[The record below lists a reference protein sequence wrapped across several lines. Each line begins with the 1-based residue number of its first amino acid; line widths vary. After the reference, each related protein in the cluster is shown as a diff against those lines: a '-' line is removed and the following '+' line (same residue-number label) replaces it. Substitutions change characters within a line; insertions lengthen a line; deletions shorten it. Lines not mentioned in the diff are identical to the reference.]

1 MFIEGLR
8 KAKNKWRI
16 LVGVLMGLIIISLLA
31 TFSYAGR
38 SVNVSDTNTGDGTI
52 LSSVEETAKS
62 AGSAAKKAD
71 GDITVQGDAA
81 AAYLNLAA
89 YQDLYLEDSKDSYE
103 KALEYA
109 QNMVEACGSAK
120 DPDYATAY
128 GYEFSAY
135 QGLGDEKGLSDAFN
149 ESLSVVDIDE
159 SFLNSYYS
167 AMSGL
172 KAYDAFIADMDAVTK
187 KLEALAK
194 EEPAAE
200 EDKTTEDT
208 EDTEDSENTDS
219 TADSSSED
227 MTASELLEVVSGLVD
242 NANAA
247 AAEK

>member
-1 MFIEGLR
+1 
-8 KAKNKWRI
+8 
-16 LVGVLMGLIIISLLA
+16 
-31 TFSYAGR
+31 
-38 SVNVSDTNTGDGTI
+38 
-52 LSSVEETAKS
+52 
-62 AGSAAKKAD
+62 
-71 GDITVQGDAA
+71 
-81 AAYLNLAA
+81 
-89 YQDLYLEDSKDSYE
+89 
-103 KALEYA
+103 
-109 QNMVEACGSAK
+109 MVAACGSAK
-120 DPDYATAY
+120 DPDYVTAY

-208 EDTEDSENTDS
+208 EDSENTDS

>member
-38 SVNVSDTNTGDGTI
+38 SVNVSDTNTGDATV

-62 AGSAAKKAD
+62 AGDAAKKAD

-81 AAYLNLAA
+81 AAYLNLGA
-89 YQDLYLEDSKDSYE
+89 YQDLYLEDSGDSYK

-109 QNMVEACGSAK
+109 KNMVAACGSAK
-120 DPDYATAY
+120 DPDYVTAY

-135 QGLGDEKGLSDAFN
+135 QGLGDEKGLSEAFN

-172 KAYDAFIADMDAVTK
+172 KAYDAFIADMDTVTK

-200 EDKTTEDT
+200 EDKTA
-208 EDTEDSENTDS
+208 EDSENTDDN
-219 TADSSSED
+219 TAADSSED
-227 MTASELLEVVSGLVD
+227 MTASELLDVVSGLVD
-242 NANAA
+242 SANAA
-247 AAEK
+247 AAE